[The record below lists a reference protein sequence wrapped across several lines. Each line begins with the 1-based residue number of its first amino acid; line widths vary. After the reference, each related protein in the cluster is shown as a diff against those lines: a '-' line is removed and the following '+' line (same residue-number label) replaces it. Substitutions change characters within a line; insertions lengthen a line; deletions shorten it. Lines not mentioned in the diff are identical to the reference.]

1 MSATAPGSA
10 SSPSSPL
17 ISNSI
22 KTPITRSGS
31 EEARGREGEV
41 EESVNLDKSS
51 TGNGAGGVNELL
63 QKALSL
69 HEVEEIKDGEK
80 TPGSHSR
87 ASTDLTAVER
97 LRISPADSST
107 SPQLREEDS
116 NAPPARP
123 LNSRQN
129 SFASSHAEP
138 PRLRHSNSR
147 RPSNRP
153 YPPTHYHPHQSAQPQ
168 RISPPQGWHGPS
180 PTSSNDGS
188 NYNHGMASGHQVFY
202 PPLQGN
208 GSNVTIERGG
218 GAGSVYGYSTTTTT
232 TPPFLAHIPR
242 HPSQI
247 SQISDQSAGY
257 STGSPYSSSSSSLWY
272 QHYASTVTTP
282 SSYPAALE
290 GGLVFPSDTS
300 PEPTSEGGLSAQQCP
315 TAPVYSQYEP
325 GIPTYP
331 QPPEFIEVPAS
342 SSSVGPYQTVY
353 FAPTTQ
359 RVIYTPSQLNA
370 NQAHAEVYST
380 AHPPPPISAA
390 ASRHDSQTAQIAYPI
405 TSARPHVMPHPE
417 EASYQPHPSQNQQ
430 PWRGGRH
437 SQPVVPTA
445 QHQQYSSPYHLY
457 SAPLHY
463 PNVVVDQRRYSPYQ
477 ASIPVHYPPHL
488 STTNA
493 RPYIAPV
500 SATPP
505 VIPPRPSI
513 SSQFSPRA
521 MAPPPFSP
529 SPSSPPKIYSPP
541 VEIARGVLA
550 STRLREAAQPSGST
564 KPVRAT
570 RNEGAVRTGVGS
582 KKGNLPKPPAHS
594 PHALW
599 VGNVPSDASHSE
611 LWQFFV
617 TRPPPSAVGLL
628 SKEDIDLDSPGV
640 ESIHLIARS
649 NCAFVN
655 YISNL
660 HLQHAISISNG
671 LSLRP
676 NDARCKALLCRV
688 RKEEDESKTGVGAQ
702 RVGGIHKA
710 FVKLQR
716 ERMNESEQILR
727 HKIQEEGAEPKSAAT
742 KAFEERRQS
751 SSGASVGTTST
762 TSSFLTKHFEK
773 RWFIMKSHD
782 EADLKLSVE
791 SGLWATQ
798 PHNEPVLQQA
808 FRTAKDVFLVFSAN
822 GSGEWFGY
830 ARMSGPIS
838 SVTSSKGS
846 RPSWGSSGQA
856 SIESVSSASLSAP
869 SQTIQEDTSEP
880 TSFPPRAPVLF
891 SPSENRLTQA
901 SPSLITPTTAP
912 ASRQLHLEQRHGG
925 SYPLKLPS
933 EIDAEARREMAIE
946 QERMAFITST
956 NLHLPP
962 DVAEAAR
969 KAATYD
975 SGALKKARELND
987 EVPPGSLRDA
997 ILRVD
1002 MAASEGSVTKTERDE
1017 GRRPA
1022 RSGSSSTWGTPFSI
1036 EWIKVNRLPFSRTRH
1051 IRNSFNGNR
1060 EIKVSRD
1067 DTEVEPAAGQ
1077 ALIDEFD
1084 RVLESPP
1091 EAQTSAPQP

>member
-1 MSATAPGSA
+1 MSATALESA
-10 SSPSSPL
+10 SPPCSPL

-22 KTPITRSGS
+22 QSPITRSGL
-31 EEARGREGEV
+31 EEASGRKEGGV
-41 EESVNLDKSS
+41 EESVN
-51 TGNGAGGVNELL
+51 LL

-69 HEVEEIKDGEK
+69 HEVEEFKDGEK

-87 ASTDLTAVER
+87 ASTDLTAVDR
-97 LRISPADSST
+97 LRISPANSST

-116 NAPPARP
+116 SAPPPPPPRP

-129 SFASSHAEP
+129 SFASSNAEA
-138 PRLRHSNSR
+138 PRLRHPNSR

-153 YPPTHYHPHQSAQPQ
+153 YLPTHYHSHQPAQQQ
-168 RISPPQGWHGPS
+168 RVSPPQGWHGPS
-180 PTSSNDGS
+180 PSSSNDGS
-188 NYNHGMASGHQVFY
+188 TYNHGMTSAHQVFF
-202 PPLQGN
+202 PPPHGN
-208 GSNVTIERGG
+208 GSSVTPEMGGAGGG
-218 GAGSVYGYSTTTTT
+218 GAGSVYGYSTMVT

-282 SSYPAALE
+282 SSYPAPLE

-300 PEPTSEGGLSAQQCP
+300 PEPTSDGSMSAQQCLP
-315 TAPVYSQYEP
+315 APVYPQYESIP
-325 GIPTYP
+325 GYP
-331 QPPEFIEVPAS
+331 QSTEVIEVAAPT
-342 SSSVGPYQTVY
+342 SSVGPYQTVY

-359 RVIYTPSQLNA
+359 RIVYNTSHSIANA
-370 NQAHAEVYST
+370 NQPLAEVYST
-380 AHPPPPISAA
+380 GHPPPSISTAA
-390 ASRHDSQTAQIAYPI
+390 PHQEAQTVQMAYPI
-405 TSARPHVMPHPE
+405 TSARPNVMNRSE
-417 EASYQPHPSQNQQ
+417 EVSYQPHQSQNQ
-430 PWRGGRH
+430 PNWRA
-437 SQPVVPTA
+437 VIATA
-445 QHQQYSSPYHLY
+445 QHQQQSQQQYSSPYHLY
-457 SAPLHY
+457 SAPLQY
-463 PNVVVDQRRYSPYQ
+463 PSALDQRRYSQYQ
-477 ASIPVHYPPHL
+477 APVPLHYPSHL
-488 STTNA
+488 STPNS

-505 VIPPRPSI
+505 VIPPRPSV
-513 SSQFSPRA
+513 SQQFSPRA
-521 MAPPPFSP
+521 SAP
-529 SPSSPPKIYSPP
+529 SPSSGPKIYSPP

-550 STRLREAAQPSGST
+550 STRLREAAQPAGST

-570 RNEGAVRTGVGS
+570 RNEGTGRTGVAS
-582 KKGNLPKPPAHS
+582 RKGNLPKPPAHS

-611 LWQFFV
+611 LWQFFI

-628 SKEDIDLDSPGV
+628 SNEDIDLDSPGV

-676 NDARCKALLCRV
+676 NDTRCKALLCRV

-742 KAFEERRQS
+742 KAFEERRHS

-808 FRTAKDVFLVFSAN
+808 FRTAKEVFLIFSAN

-838 SVTSSKGS
+838 SVASSKGS

-856 SIESVSSASLSAP
+856 SIESISSASLSAP
-869 SQTIQEDTSEP
+869 SQTIQEDTGEP

-891 SPSENRLTQA
+891 SPSENRLAQA

-912 ASRQLHLEQRHGG
+912 PSRQPLPEQRHGG

-946 QERMAFITST
+946 QERMAFITSS

-987 EVPPGSLRDA
+987 EVPPGTLRDA

-1002 MAASEGSVTKTERDE
+1002 LATSESSVTKTERDE
-1017 GRRPA
+1017 SRRPA

-1067 DTEVEPAAGQ
+1067 GTEVEPAAGQ
-1077 ALIDEFD
+1077 ALIDEFG

-1091 EAQTSAPQP
+1091 EAETSPSKP